1 MLFVFVLLWSIKSYN
16 ASASSAEVSI
26 QSSEKQVVKG
36 DIVYVI
42 ITVNSSDTMSGF
54 EGYFTYDSRVL
65 QYITGGSVANGNDD
79 KFQISDT
86 GRESGVNTLKYS
98 VKFVARKTG
107 STSIELKQ
115 PCAVYSSEDSS
126 KMSVSSDTLNIMV
139 KKTAKAV
146 KKPDVKSTAKP
157 QPPKDGDN
165 KAMQPSP
172 ETPDVESPQATVVPT
187 VAATA
192 KPKKKTKTELK
203 DEQRRRLNEAR
214 KRMAEK
220 YGDEY
225 DDSQD

>member
-98 VKFVARKTG
+98 VKFVARKIG

-146 KKPDVKSTAKP
+146 KKPVTVKSLTLNLR
-157 QPPKDGDN
+157 QSR
-165 KAMQPSP
+165 Q
-172 ETPDVESPQATVVPT
+172 
-187 VAATA
+187 
-192 KPKKKTKTELK
+192 KTEIKKPCSHLLK
-203 DEQRRRLNEAR
+203 LRMWKVRRQL
-214 KRMAEK
+214 
-220 YGDEY
+220 
-225 DDSQD
+225 

>member
-1 MLFVFVLLWSIKSYN
+1 MQSDFYLKKVLKYTCMLFTFVLLWSIKSYN

-26 QSSEKQVVKG
+26 KSSEKQVVKG

-98 VKFVARKTG
+98 VKFVARKAG

-139 KKTAKAV
+139 KKTAKAE
-146 KKPDVKSTAKP
+146 KSLTLNLL
-157 QPPKDGDN
+157 QSHSR
-165 KAMQPSP
+165 Q
-172 ETPDVESPQATVVPT
+172 
-187 VAATA
+187 
-192 KPKKKTKTELK
+192 KTEL
-203 DEQRRRLNEAR
+203 R
-214 KRMAEK
+214 KTCSNLLKLRMWK
-220 YGDEY
+220 VHR
-225 DDSQD
+225 QL

>member
-1 MLFVFVLLWSIKSYN
+1 MQSDFYLKKVLKYTCMLFTFVLLWSIKSYN

-98 VKFVARKTG
+98 VKFVARKGRFYLDRTQTAVCGLQFGGFVKDVGIIRYIKYYGKKDCKG
-107 STSIELKQ
+107 S
-115 PCAVYSSEDSS
+115 
-126 KMSVSSDTLNIMV
+126 
-139 KKTAKAV
+139 KKA
-146 KKPDVKSTAKP
+146 
-157 QPPKDGDN
+157 
-165 KAMQPSP
+165 
-172 ETPDVESPQATVVPT
+172 
-187 VAATA
+187 
-192 KPKKKTKTELK
+192 
-203 DEQRRRLNEAR
+203 
-214 KRMAEK
+214 
-220 YGDEY
+220 
-225 DDSQD
+225 